1 MLCCAL
7 AACGGNVTS
16 AQTVT
21 YVATLRGEN
30 ERPRATASAATGSAV
45 FALSGGTAT
54 YTVTAVGFAGA
65 LTVGHVHIGA
75 GNATGP
81 VIVPFT
87 IIAQSGTVAAG
98 SIALRLPIAQGNIT
112 ISGDSLR
119 ALFDAGLAY
128 VNLYSAAYPDGEIR
142 GQILRQ

>member
-1 MLCCAL
+1 M
-7 AACGGNVTS
+7 
-16 AQTVT
+16 
-21 YVATLRGEN
+21 
-30 ERPRATASAATGSAV
+30 
-45 FALSGGTAT
+45 
-54 YTVTAVGFAGA
+54 
-65 LTVGHVHIGA
+65 
-75 GNATGP
+75 
-81 VIVPFT
+81 IVPFT